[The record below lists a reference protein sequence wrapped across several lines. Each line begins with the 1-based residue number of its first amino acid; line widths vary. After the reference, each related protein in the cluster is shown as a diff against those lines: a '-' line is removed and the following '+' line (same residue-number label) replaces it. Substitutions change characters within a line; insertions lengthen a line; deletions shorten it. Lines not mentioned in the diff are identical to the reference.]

1 VNLDL
6 VLVPMGSQTAPG
18 ERNKKEKKQCSVT
31 SCCIVES
38 KRAIEDKATG
48 SRRRMEAKRLNSNV

>member
-18 ERNKKEKKQCSVT
+18 ERNKEKKQCRVT